1 MSRQIQAYFRTEDDA
16 EGARTRLL
24 TYNTEQL
31 EVGQLQDPV
40 RGGGNILV
48 PLVPWGNSG
57 TGGATA
63 GATTMGAPGGVVGA
77 PGVIVGSRDAD
88 DSRDKAQDRP
98 HGDDTLG
105 DAWREADVTDRDYDD
120 LRYTLSVKVRDED
133 YDQIVHD
140 LRANNAYVERFD

>member
-16 EGARTRLL
+16 EGARTTLL
-24 TYNTEQL
+24 TYSTEQL

-57 TGGATA
+57 TGGATT

-77 PGVIVGSRDAD
+77 PGVIVGSRDA
-88 DSRDKAQDRP
+88 SRDRAEDRP
-98 HGDDTLG
+98 DSDDVNG
-105 DAWREADVTDRDYDD
+105 SGWREADVTDRDYDD
-120 LRYTLSVKVRDED
+120 LSYVLSVKVRDED
-133 YDQIVHD
+133 YDQIG
-140 LRANNAYVERFD
+140 RAHV

>member
-31 EVGQLQDPV
+31 EVGQLQDSV

-48 PLVPWGNSG
+48 PLVPWGNAG

-77 PGVIVGSRDAD
+77 PGVIVGARDTSRDI
-88 DSRDKAQDRP
+88 AQDQLGSDDLP
-98 HGDDTLG
+98 GDG
-105 DAWREADVTDRDYDD
+105 WREADVTDGDYDD